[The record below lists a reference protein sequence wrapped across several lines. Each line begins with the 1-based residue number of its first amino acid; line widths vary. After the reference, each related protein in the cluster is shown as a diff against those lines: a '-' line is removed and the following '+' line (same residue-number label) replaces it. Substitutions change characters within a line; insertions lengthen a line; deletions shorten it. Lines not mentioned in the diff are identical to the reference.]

1 MAAAASGGAT
11 PKVTMLL
18 QLTVRASPSPPPFFR
33 DATPSAATD
42 ARLKLKNGR
51 SISEERDD
59 VGDAA
64 AAAAVDDVDVDDDV
78 DDDDAAAARCVAAC
92 RRFTS
97 TKHI

>member
-1 MAAAASGGAT
+1 
-11 PKVTMLL
+11 MLL

-51 SISEERDD
+51 SISEERDN
-59 VGDAA
+59 VGD
-64 AAAAVDDVDVDDDV
+64 AAAAVDDVDDVDV

>member
-1 MAAAASGGAT
+1 
-11 PKVTMLL
+11 MLL

-51 SISEERDD
+51 SISEERDN
-59 VGDAA
+59 VGD
-64 AAAAVDDVDVDDDV
+64 AAAAVDDVDVDDDDV
-78 DDDDAAAARCVAAC
+78 DDDAAAARCVAAC

>member
-1 MAAAASGGAT
+1 
-11 PKVTMLL
+11 MLL

-51 SISEERDD
+51 SISEERDN
-59 VGDAA
+59 VGD
-64 AAAAVDDVDVDDDV
+64 AAAAVDDVDV

>member
-1 MAAAASGGAT
+1 
-11 PKVTMLL
+11 MLL

-33 DATPSAATD
+33 DATPTAATD

-64 AAAAVDDVDVDDDV
+64 AVVDDDD

-97 TKHI
+97 TKHR

>member
-1 MAAAASGGAT
+1 MF
-11 PKVTMLL
+11 L

-42 ARLKLKNGR
+42 ALLKLKNGR

-59 VGDAA
+59 VGD
-64 AAAAVDDVDVDDDV
+64 AAAVDDVDVDDDV

-97 TKHI
+97 TKHR

>member
-1 MAAAASGGAT
+1 MF
-11 PKVTMLL
+11 L

-42 ARLKLKNGR
+42 ALLKLKNGR

-64 AAAAVDDVDVDDDV
+64 AVDDVDV